1 MGENFGL
8 LRNLLPFCGAWAPG
22 RPSKKPALYI
32 PAAIYYNTLS
42 DARRREDAWP
52 SGRAPAGN
60 EKQHSQIH
68 RCPRRMSAG
77 EKGTECDSPT
87 GPLL

>member
-42 DARRREDAWP
+42 DARRREDAWLP
-52 SGRAPAGN
+52 DGRRPGMKNSIAKSTGVRAG
-60 EKQHSQIH
+60 
-68 RCPRRMSAG
+68 
-77 EKGTECDSPT
+77 
-87 GPLL
+87 